1 MSRPSARDLLVQVV
15 GPALADSIPVD
26 ADLRASGI
34 GSGELIRLSL
44 LIEEMA
50 DRALDEDEL
59 LAVGTVQDI
68 QDILD
73 AGAAGGSASGGSA

>member
-73 AGAAGGSASGGSA
+73 AGAAGGRA